1 MGQTNYFSGIV
12 KILENPKEKR
22 LSQKIS
28 VTTFRAEL
36 PQFRKN
42 RLISLMFWGNLGRE
56 INNYYQVNDYI
67 LIEGYVSIRNN
78 DKKNLILK
86 QSKKITITVLKVY
99 PFLLQS
105 NRIINKN
112 ET

>member
-12 KILENPKEKR
+12 KILENPKEKQ

-36 PQFRKN
+36 PQLRKN

-112 ET
+112 EI